1 MDDLSAMLDV
11 CFWETSDADK
21 KLIPKLSSAGSFCK
35 AADGALLLIAAGSE
49 IVELDENDAGTRG
62 RVASSRTVAT
72 EVECLLCGRTFATAF
87 MRQHIGA
94 HLLEADWGAYGKA
107 RPQFPCGL
115 CGVHKSMQWY
125 LDPCICFEYIFHLIF
140 FNSF

>member
-1 MDDLSAMLDV
+1 MPPKPPRGPKSAEEHFSGVAPGEEFQL
-11 CFWETSDADK
+11 T
-21 KLIPKLSSAGSFCK
+21 
-35 AADGALLLIAAGSE
+35 ADGFDARIFTSE

-115 CGVHKSMQWY
+115 CGVQATA
-125 LDPCICFEYIFHLIF
+125 
-140 FNSF
+140 